1 MMPRYSDFSK
11 RAAAEVCS
19 LLTEGYLRIAEIQR
33 PEKGRGMVTLR
44 HRANGNRISVRYSPS
59 GLQVV
64 KNGCLVKSEGFAC
77 LDVSI

>member
-1 MMPRYSDFSK
+1 
-11 RAAAEVCS
+11 
-19 LLTEGYLRIAEIQR
+19 
-33 PEKGRGMVTLR
+33 MVTLR

-59 GLQVV
+59 GMQVV